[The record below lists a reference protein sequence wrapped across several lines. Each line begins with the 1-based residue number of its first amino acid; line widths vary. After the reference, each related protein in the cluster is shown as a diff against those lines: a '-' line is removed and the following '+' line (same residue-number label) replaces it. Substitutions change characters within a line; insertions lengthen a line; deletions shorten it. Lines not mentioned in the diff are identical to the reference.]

1 MRISTSMIFNNGTNG
16 IQARQFDL
24 YKVQQQLSTGK
35 RILTPADDPIGAS
48 EALKVSQS
56 KGVNKQFLDNQ
67 ADATTRLNY
76 LEDVLAN
83 MGDELTSIFEK
94 ASLAGNPTYSASNR
108 GMIATEL
115 ASRMQSLLGLANT
128 QDGTGLYIFAG
139 FQSTTKPFELN
150 AGATQPYALGA
161 GTYVTYNGDAG
172 QQSLQVTSSN
182 EMEVSENGLDVF
194 MQVKDASGNVKGRSL
209 FDSLQ
214 NMIDILNPASG
225 IPYTAA
231 AYTQALGDLSDV
243 VTHFANVRGSV
254 GARLNS
260 LESMTSMGEDV
271 GYQYDTRLSQLQDL
285 DYTEAISRFSN
296 YQMQLEAAQLSFKQT
311 SQLSLFN
318 IL

>member
-67 ADATTRLNY
+67 ADAKTRLNY

-83 MGDELTSIFEK
+83 MGDELTSAFEK
-94 ASLAGNPTYSASNR
+94 ASLAGNTTYSASNR

-150 AGATQPYALGA
+150 TGATQPYALGA

-225 IPYTAA
+225 VPYTVA

-260 LESMTSMGEDV
+260 LDSMTSMGEDV